1 MYKHFNLSSINLRAI
16 DKKIDLKFNFDVEPS
31 SIQGDTIVLTTLTGG
46 DHIPFKTTVNG
57 SVITLLLD
65 EWPQP
70 NTEYHIIIEQEIE
83 NIAGMKLNS
92 AIRRKLTFRSQIL
105 AVPFVKSPYNFQKL
119 EDLEFKWDDTEDS
132 TEYYVELAKENRF
145 YNLIYN
151 TTVYGKEIAPVLPD
165 LLPGQYYFRVRVQK
179 DGDFG
184 VWSAPVT
191 FIYKDVC
198 ADDYPEEDGPSADAE
213 MPGAWDDLYNN
224 NGSASD
230 SELDDNEIEVEDDLE
245 VLIAP
250 TNGETPTE
258 FVFEFDRELD
268 TMSGEVVVIRRDF

>member
-57 SVITLLLD
+57 SIITLLLD

-70 NTEYHIIIEQEIE
+70 NTEYHIIIEQGIE

-119 EDLEFKWDDTEDS
+119 EDLEFKWDDTENS
-132 TEYYVELAKENRF
+132 SKYYVELAKENRI
-145 YNLIYN
+145 L
-151 TTVYGKEIAPVLPD
+151 
-165 LLPGQYYFRVRVQK
+165 
-179 DGDFG
+179 
-184 VWSAPVT
+184 
-191 FIYKDVC
+191 
-198 ADDYPEEDGPSADAE
+198 
-213 MPGAWDDLYNN
+213 
-224 NGSASD
+224 
-230 SELDDNEIEVEDDLE
+230 
-245 VLIAP
+245 
-250 TNGETPTE
+250 
-258 FVFEFDRELD
+258 
-268 TMSGEVVVIRRDF
+268 